1 LRTSP
6 WIVFS
11 TRILLDGTEHAQLP
25 YRDDGAL
32 ARTRALN
39 GNAKLA
45 MNSTIG
51 EP

>member
-1 LRTSP
+1 LP

-11 TRILLDGTEHAQLP
+11 TRILLGGTEHALLP
-25 YRDDGAL
+25 YLEDGAL
-32 ARTRALN
+32 ARTRALD